1 MSSMKINQIPKTY
14 AINAYNSVEE
24 KKNGHVE
31 GKPVKKTTVEIS
43 SEAKALVKRIGESEE
58 SNFSEKVEAIRQSI
72 LEGTYG
78 VDSEKLAEKIM
89 EKIDSEKM
97 MSNE

>member
-1 MSSMKINQIPKTY
+1 MKVNQIQKSY
-14 AINAYNSVEE
+14 AINAYKSTEE
-24 KKNGHVE
+24 RKNGHVE

-43 SEAKALVKRIGESEE
+43 SEAKALVKRIGEADE

-72 LEGTYG
+72 IDGTYG
-78 VDSEKLAEKIM
+78 VDKDKLAEKIM

-97 MSNE
+97 NSHE